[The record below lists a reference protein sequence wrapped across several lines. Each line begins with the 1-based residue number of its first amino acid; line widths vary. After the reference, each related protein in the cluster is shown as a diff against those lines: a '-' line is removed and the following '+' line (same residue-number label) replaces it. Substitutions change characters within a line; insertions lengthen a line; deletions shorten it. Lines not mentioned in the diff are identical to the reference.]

1 MTVIEVLLRV
11 VSALHAPG
19 PAALGHAWVPGA
31 PPALAVAVLGV
42 TVVGVTV
49 AGIAALAAAALVLR
63 LVALL
68 IAAVGADRLP
78 VPSTAPD
85 LVTRIAWSDPDAD
98 GHMRSRAPGGVPAV

>member
-11 VSALHAPG
+11 VSALHALD
-19 PAALGHAWVPGA
+19 PAVLAHVSVPGA
-31 PPALAVAVLGV
+31 PPALAVSVLGV
-42 TVVGVTV
+42 TVMGVTV

-68 IAAVGADRLP
+68 IAAVGADPVR
-78 VPSTAPD
+78 VPSAAPD

-98 GHMRSRAPGGVPAV
+98 GHARSRAPGVLPAV